1 MTTRLS
7 NTPSGGS
14 AEDLCLWLL
23 TSAANLARST
33 TSQQLLEEVI
43 RSLEQIAVGASLING
58 ERPDEPPPVP
68 AALLYWY
75 PPGSGGSQ
83 GICIRQ
89 GNAEETIV
97 AIGELL
103 RTAESVLQHIPADPV
118 ECGRNDSP
126 ATRDHRLL
134 NALNDVTLAA
144 NSGHT
149 PQQIYLALRAAIAR
163 HIHSDILMLVGS
175 PDGSDR
181 MVTVF
186 RAEEENSWFDHMVLS
201 QSFVAALKFGRPFM
215 VDDIPPQLSG
225 AAHRFGDLN
234 KPAKSLAGAPIMIDD
249 QMTGL
254 LVVQS
259 YERAT
264 YKVDDTDLLA
274 EIGKSIG
281 RPLERTLLVDRLRT
295 RSVREASLRGLTEKL
310 STTFDAQAVLQITAR
325 ETASI
330 FDEALVV
337 TTGQDTS
344 LGPPQHFLAIGGHDK
359 LRSALG
365 ITADDTLIL
374 GGLAS
379 SAIEADQPVSEVAEG
394 ISIAAIPLRDGNESI
409 GSILIARRSQF
420 TFSGDEWSIFEILSE
435 IVVGALR
442 NAFMYRDRA
451 QNDEDLIEVGRIS
464 RLVASSLD
472 PEAVLREIIATMP
485 GLFHAEGCSVRIV
498 EGDSLVPLAEYGEI
512 VHTFAE
518 RIPIATSLAGTIVR
532 DKHMLA
538 VNDLHHHP
546 ATGHHARKNG
556 IKVRGWMAAPMLDA
570 NNEVLG
576 ILSVHS
582 DYPRRWK
589 ERDRALLQT
598 VVKSTTIAIQN
609 AWRFSR
615 TRDTLLASV
624 ESLANAV
631 DAKDPTTLY
640 HSRGVST
647 YARKIAEAMGMPPDE
662 VEAVALAGL
671 LHDVGK
677 IGIPDRILQKP
688 DVLDDSE
695 WEQMKTHPA
704 IGEQIL
710 AGNAHLTPVLP
721 MVRHH
726 HERWDGHGYP
736 DELVGAA
743 IPAGA
748 TIVALADAIDT
759 MASNRPYRK
768 ALSWAH
774 ITSVIQ
780 TESGKQF
787 NPAAVDGFLKMV
799 ASGELP
805 APVSIDSLKPA
816 RLGVQSQGLS
826 LDTKA
831 LMIFHG
837 VAREIRALT
846 DLDTFISNITGVIAS
861 VMEVSDIRVYLADE
875 ASDDVVLFPAGRE
888 VRGRLSG
895 PHESTSQGVLE
906 WVIEHRQPLL
916 IPDTRSDTRSRMAFR
931 TGIRSILAVP
941 LIVDD
946 TAIGALNVKS
956 ERVSAF
962 GESDVRLLTA
972 TAAQIAQTVEVARLH
987 DRFKQ
992 LASTDAL
999 TGLAN
1004 HRAFYERLEE
1014 EIRHASATG
1023 SPLTL
1028 VVMDLDKFKVVNDTH
1043 GHLAGD
1049 AVLREIARQLRLLLR
1064 KSDFIARYGG
1074 DEFAFIMA
1082 DTDPSGASAAFAN
1095 LISALST
1102 VRINVDGTSL
1112 RLATGAWGMASYP
1125 EDGVRPAELVRVADQ
1140 RMYSRK
1146 QLAQSSTTGST
1157 RLNLVAGSE

>member
-1 MTTRLS
+1 
-7 NTPSGGS
+7 
-14 AEDLCLWLL
+14 
-23 TSAANLARST
+23 
-33 TSQQLLEEVI
+33 
-43 RSLEQIAVGASLING
+43 
-58 ERPDEPPPVP
+58 
-68 AALLYWY
+68 
-75 PPGSGGSQ
+75 
-83 GICIRQ
+83 
-89 GNAEETIV
+89 
-97 AIGELL
+97 
-103 RTAESVLQHIPADPV
+103 
-118 ECGRNDSP
+118 
-126 ATRDHRLL
+126 
-134 NALNDVTLAA
+134 
-144 NSGHT
+144 
-149 PQQIYLALRAAIAR
+149 
-163 HIHSDILMLVGS
+163 
-175 PDGSDR
+175 

-186 RAEEENSWFDHMVLS
+186 RAEGENSWFDHMILS
-201 QSFVAALKFGRPFM
+201 QSFVAAFKFGRPFM
-215 VDDIPPQLSG
+215 VDDIPSQLSG

-249 QMTGL
+249 QVTGL

-259 YERAT
+259 YDRAT

-281 RPLERTLLVDRLRT
+281 RPLERTHLVDRLGT
-295 RSVREASLRGLTEKL
+295 RSVREAALRQLTEKL
-310 STTFDAQAVLQITAR
+310 SATFDAQAVLQITAT
-325 ETASI
+325 ETARI
-330 FDEALVV
+330 FNDALVLA
-337 TTGQDTS
+337 TGHDTS
-344 LGPPQHFLAIGGHDK
+344 LGPSRHFLAIGGPEN

-379 SAIEADQPVSEVAEG
+379 SAIETDLPVSEVSDG
-394 ISIAAIPLRDGNESI
+394 IATAAIPLRDGSDAI
-409 GSILIARRSQF
+409 GSVLIARRSHLP
-420 TFSGDEWSIFEILSE
+420 FSADEWSVFEILSG

-442 NAFMYRDRA
+442 NAFMYRDRSR
-451 QNDEDLIEVGRIS
+451 NDADLIEVSRIS

-485 GLFHAEGCSVRIV
+485 GLLHSEGCSVRIV
-498 EGDSLVPLAEYGEI
+498 EGDSLVPHAEYGEI
-512 VHTFAE
+512 VHTFAD

-582 DYPRRWK
+582 DYPRRWT

-609 AWRFSR
+609 AWRFAR

-647 YARKIAEAMGMPPDE
+647 YARKIAESMGMSQAE
-662 VEAVALAGL
+662 VETIALAGL

-736 DELVGAA
+736 DELVGTA
-743 IPAGA
+743 IPTGA

-780 TESGKQF
+780 AESGKQF
-787 NPAAVDGFLKMV
+787 NPAAVDGFLKLV
-799 ASGELP
+799 TSGELP
-805 APVSIDSLKPA
+805 APVAIDSLKPA
-816 RLGVQSQGLS
+816 RMGVQSQGLS
-826 LDTKA
+826 LDTRA

-846 DLDTFISNITGVIAS
+846 DLDTFVSNITGVIAS

-875 ASDDVVLFPAGRE
+875 ASDDVVFFPTGIE
-888 VRGRLSG
+888 SRGRLRG
-895 PHESTSQGVLE
+895 PQSSTSEGVLE
-906 WVIEHRQPLL
+906 WVVEHRQPLL

-931 TGIRSILAVP
+931 AGIRSILAVP

-1014 EIRHASATG
+1014 EIRHASVTG

-1028 VVMDLDKFKVVNDTH
+1028 VVMDLDNFKVVNDTH

-1074 DEFAFIMA
+1074 DEFAFIMS

-1102 VRINVDGTSL
+1102 VRVNVDGTSL

-1146 QLAQSSTTGST
+1146 QLAQSATPGST
-1157 RLNLVAGSE
+1157 RLNLVAGSES